1 MLYRGENQELAA
13 YRTALP
19 FSQLLDGV
27 ELPEGAETE
36 ARIQWASSE
45 IRVLRTENGPAF
57 GITVTVCA
65 VLLVRRKQQVSYIE
79 DLYSLHHA
87 AQVRR
92 QETPL
97 PVLKLC
103 CDKAL
108 ACLNWRAT
116 LDFDT
121 TMRFTAKW
129 YEVFYREQGADIY
142 AFTQS
147 QIQDYCRKAAA
158 LGLPWS
164 SDGIRY

>member
-1 MLYRGENQELAA
+1 MEPILSVEHLRRDYGGRGSVTHAVDDVSFSVERGE
-13 YRTALP
+13 
-19 FSQLLDGV
+19 FVGIM
-27 ELPEGAETE
+27 GASGSGKST
-36 ARIQWASSE
+36 
-45 IRVLRTENGPAF
+45 L
-57 GITVTVCA
+57 
-65 VLLVRRKQQVSYIE
+65 
-79 DLYSLHHA
+79 
-87 AQVRR
+87 
-92 QETPL
+92 
-97 PVLKLC
+97 LKLC

>member
-1 MLYRGENQELAA
+1 VVR
-13 YRTALP
+13 ALE
-19 FSQLLDGV
+19 S
-27 ELPEGAETE
+27 
-36 ARIQWASSE
+36 QWA
-45 IRVLRTENGPAF
+45 GF
-57 GITVTVCA
+57 GS
-65 VLLVRRKQQVSYIE
+65 KM
-79 DLYSLHHA
+79 DLAGQAGMKECTL
-87 AQVRR
+87 
-92 QETPL
+92 
-97 PVLKLC
+97 LKLC

-129 YEVFYREQGADIY
+129 YEVFYKGQGADIY